1 MTNRTLKL
9 FILGVAVQ
17 ISLCTVANGTVIA
30 QDSDPASD
38 NLIIQ
43 KQAAELALLSAV
55 SSNLIQPTHQI
66 LQEHALQLQ
75 ILTASFCETPTQTS
89 FNDVQDAW
97 KQAMHTWSALAAIN
111 FGPIDET
118 EALWRFQ
125 FWPDPINLVQRKFNS
140 RLSGANND
148 NSPDQLAQASMAI
161 QGLSALEFLLFDPGI
176 SLADYQTKTHFCTI
190 LQGTAAN
197 LATNATLL
205 NSAWQQEYP
214 QRWLDIKKAA
224 ISPDYFT
231 RNIESL
237 FSGMVMALDTIKSQ
251 KLGTPLGFK
260 KGERTLPASSKPN
273 PWQVESWRSQTS
285 ISHIRATL
293 QFSQELYA
301 MEFGFSW
308 YLFNKSPAA
317 DAKVLDKKIRDLFA
331 ATSQRAAALDKSAFV
346 LLQNNDTKNLL
357 QLHTDV
363 EQLHQLLKI
372 SYAKATGIQFRFNAK
387 DGD

>member
-17 ISLCTVANGTVIA
+17 ISLCAVANGTVIA

-38 NLIIQ
+38 NLTIQ
-43 KQAAELALLSAV
+43 KQAAELALLNAV

-89 FNDVQDAW
+89 FNYVQGAW

-224 ISPDYFT
+224 TSPDYFT

-260 KGERTLPASSKPN
+260 KGENSLPVGAKPN

-285 ISHIRATL
+285 IPHILATL

-317 DAKVLDKKIRDLFA
+317 DAEVLDKKIRDLFA
-331 ATSQRAAALDKSAFV
+331 ATNQRAAALDKSAFV